1 MPRRMAALIIAAAF
15 MAVTL
20 SGCAASYSHSFKST
34 QSYGGW
40 LFEETPLPESLG
52 LPVPFPY
59 ALYAMVPGKGM
70 ELRDAAASCPKR
82 FAGDFTLFI
91 DFTLKADSTHVID
104 FKLSLSDLVHFGEG
118 SHVHLGV
125 YGVGGADEEYSYE
138 EHAPGF
144 PNMLIPAMGLPP
156 GLNKAS
162 FNSFKLEKV
171 GNVLNMSLNGK
182 SVCSILLNDYESV
195 WFAPNIWVHEH
206 FSPDPEFG
214 MFIEKVKVTYE
225 SGQIDDTPLP

>member
-1 MPRRMAALIIAAAF
+1 MTRRMTALIIAAAF
-15 MAVTL
+15 MAVAL

-34 QSYGGW
+34 LSYGDW
-40 LFEETPLPESLG
+40 FIEVTPLPESLG
-52 LPVPFPY
+52 LPIPSYV
-59 ALYAMVPGKGM
+59 LYAMVPGKGM

-82 FAGDFTLFI
+82 FMGDFTLFI
-91 DFTLKADSTHVID
+91 DFTLKADPSHVID
-104 FKLSLSDLVHFGEG
+104 FKLSLSDLVHYVGG
-118 SHVHLGV
+118 SHVHLSV
-125 YGVGGADEEYSYE
+125 FGVGGADEEYSYE

-144 PNMLIPAMGLPP
+144 PHMLIPTMGLPP
-156 GLNKAS
+156 GLNKTG
-162 FNSFKLEKV
+162 FNSFKLKKV

-182 SVCSILLNDYESV
+182 SVCSFSLKDYESV